1 MTAAASE
8 LLIAG
13 GGIGGLAA
21 ALALARAGRRVRV
34 LEQAAEFTE
43 LGAGIQLAPNALRVL
58 DRLGLAGEV
67 MRHAVYPDDAVMI
80 DAVTGAEIT
89 RIVLGPAFVARYGWR
104 YLVVHRLDLHRAL
117 LDACRAEGA
126 IALET
131 SKTVIA
137 LEQTD
142 DAVEAACED
151 GARYRGAA
159 LVGADGL
166 WSFTRAQI
174 LADGPPRATGQVC
187 YRGTVPI
194 GAIPDLSRAKSMALW
209 VGPGMHLVQYPVSRG
224 ELMNNVAV
232 FESAQF
238 ARGAG
243 EYGGPDEL
251 EAAFAVAG
259 PAVRSMLAHVGRDRR
274 WVLHDRDPVSDWT
287 RGRITLLGDA
297 AHPALQ
303 NMAQGACMALED
315 GVVLADAVAR
325 CGEDYA
331 RAFTE
336 YQSARFAR
344 TARVQLSAR
353 FMASLVHARGGVR
366 ELRNALLRTRSP
378 ESTFEL
384 DWLYRGM

>member
-1 MTAAASE
+1 VPSAASE

-21 ALALARAGRRVRV
+21 ALALARAGRPVRV

-58 DRLGLAGEV
+58 DRFGLAGEV

-80 DAVTGAEIT
+80 DAVTGEEIT
-89 RIVLGPAFVARYGWR
+89 RIVLGERFAARYGWR

-117 LDACRAEGA
+117 LDAARGESA

-131 SKTVIA
+131 SKTVTA
-137 LEQTD
+137 LAQTAD
-142 DAVEAACED
+142 RVEAACSD
-151 GARYRGAA
+151 GTRYRAAA
-159 LVGADGL
+159 LIGADGL
-166 WSFTRAQI
+166 WSFVRAQL
-174 LADGPPRATGQVC
+174 LADGPPRSTGQVC

-194 GAIPDLSRAKSMALW
+194 DAIPNLSRAKSMALW

-238 ARGAG
+238 AAGAK
-243 EYGGPDEL
+243 EYGGADEL
-251 EAAFAVAG
+251 EEAFTVAS
-259 PAVRSMLAHVGRDRR
+259 PPVRSMLAHVGRDRR

-325 CGEDYA
+325 CGEDYE
-331 RAFTE
+331 RAFRE
-336 YQSARFAR
+336 YQAARFVR

-353 FMASLVHARGGVR
+353 FMAALVHARGGVR